1 MGAAVLIVRNWSKL
15 VRLNPDPAPSQAH
28 PEQIGPH
35 YQQIAIHTI
44 CTSRPRRSDTSLA
57 HYDRSTM
64 PRADRRRLPWRPA
77 LIDGDRPAPHVA
89 LDADLVTQL
98 GWDLVLAIAAN
109 GGKGSVR
116 DSGPGRHP
124 STLERWP
131 QPPRRRRPRAGQRA
145 LIRLGGI
152 GPWRS
157 PTGSVAR
164 TRLTRH
170 TVRRSPR

>member
-1 MGAAVLIVRNWSKL
+1 
-15 VRLNPDPAPSQAH
+15 
-28 PEQIGPH
+28 
-35 YQQIAIHTI
+35 
-44 CTSRPRRSDTSLA
+44 
-57 HYDRSTM
+57 M

-109 GGKGSVR
+109 GGKGSVG

-131 QPPRRRRPRAGQRA
+131 QPARRRRPLGSELLSGLAESGHGGLRQVASLGHGSLVTLFDRHRGEQAIAGG
-145 LIRLGGI
+145 RLHDLRI
-152 GPWRS
+152 TSMRS
-157 PTGSVAR
+157 G
-164 TRLTRH
+164 
-170 TVRRSPR
+170 